1 MSQENVAIVRAA
13 VDAYNRGDV
22 DGAFKAAAPEF
33 EYDQTRAVGMDRGV
47 FNLDEFR
54 DLLATF
60 TESWVSF
67 TIGADE
73 LIDGGEHVM
82 MPVTNRAQGRAE
94 IEVQARGIWIWR
106 SATARTCGPVSI
118 RSCKRPSKPA
128 GWTRR
133 CRRRTWRSCAGLP
146 LRTTAVTSTGGWRTG
161 RPTPWWTGPVLA
173 YSMQASIGGTARS
186 GRSRRSSSE
195 RGTKFGSRSSMAR

>member
-1 MSQENVAIVRAA
+1 MSQENVEIVRAA

-22 DGAFKAAAPEF
+22 DGAFKDAAPEF

-73 LIDGGEHVM
+73 LIDGGEQPR
-82 MPVTNRAQGRAE
+82 MPSIHLHEREPVRFRAFQ
-94 IEVQARGIWIWR
+94 
-106 SATARTCGPVSI
+106 S
-118 RSCKRPSKPA
+118 
-128 GWTRR
+128 
-133 CRRRTWRSCAGLP
+133 
-146 LRTTAVTSTGGWRTG
+146 
-161 RPTPWWTGPVLA
+161 
-173 YSMQASIGGTARS
+173 
-186 GRSRRSSSE
+186 
-195 RGTKFGSRSSMAR
+195 